1 MLVPR
6 CPAII
11 QIMGVLGLLGLFQL
25 LFKDKLEFLDED
37 SANLLVFRVDEA
49 LRAEHPP
56 IEMSRKLG
64 T

>member
-1 MLVPR
+1 
-6 CPAII
+6 
-11 QIMGVLGLLGLFQL
+11 MGVLGLLGLFQL